1 MNDNVLGRLVYKITG
16 DTASL
21 ESNVSKSNDKVKDL
35 GKEIDRTGSKIKAFA
50 KGAITATLVKS
61 LIDASSRV
69 EELESKFNTVFD
81 DMSSAADK
89 WAREYAN
96 STSRGITATKEF
108 LATQQDLRTGYGDTV
123 EGAMEYSKAVVAIT
137 NDLAS
142 FSNIPIEQ
150 AMQSMQSGLNQQFE
164 ALRSLGVS
172 LSVATLEQGEYARAL
187 GKTWE
192 QMTALEKQEAI
203 LSGIVSQSKN
213 ALHQTITDWREYDY
227 TLGDAARTSDSYA
240 NSAQGLKQNLE
251 DLKAELGDAL
261 LPAATELSQL
271 LTSLVKGF
279 NNLPAPI
286 QATTTAIGAFAASV
300 ALISGPI
307 GITVGALSALV
318 IATGQVESVQ
328 EKLDK
333 STRALKATTSE
344 YNEITGK
351 LSGNTDNLTESE
363 RRLLK
368 IRQELQRHEAQKQVK
383 DLARDYAKLSEAI
396 DHQNEVVSASKARYD
411 ALDIVIHQG
420 KDAAKQYFD
429 DLENET
435 SRYGKV
441 LRDELAQYLTISDRN
456 WEKQIEKLKKNL
468 IAYNDAYKAE
478 VAVQKEANAD
488 LLESV
493 LSVAAAYSDGLL
505 DIEFLKD
512 SNSKLYNM
520 ILTVAEEFK
529 VAEDNA
535 NALGE
540 TEKKVS
546 FTSREWAMALL
557 EQKTSMA
564 ESNKEIEKAY
574 NLKKQI
580 IAIEKED
587 AIRQLASNAGLIKS
601 GEKLTDLDIDNL
613 TKRIDSNDDARKE
626 LAALDEYYANEE
638 TKIAKEKSDAI
649 SKIEDEIAQKRKDN
663 ADNVSDLL
671 KRQKIE
677 TMESAAAETEAND
690 EYEKAYS
697 IRKSIISDER
707 EEAVRLM
714 EEQVALGYATE
725 GEISNTKAYYANKE
739 IQLEEEK
746 NKRIQDIKEE
756 NKKHALSMIK
766 DQSDEEKRRQASE
779 LENIGSLGKA
789 TEIRIGI
796 LHDERDEALD
806 AMQRKVDKGLATE
819 EELNNIR
826 QYYANEESRLLEEQT
841 EKAKKTYTEKI
852 SYLLSFSQQFAS
864 SLGKIFS
871 AQTNARIADIDRET
885 QARLEALGL
894 QKETEQEK
902 LQREYDEAIKNGDME
917 LAQEK
922 ERELE
927 RQRIE
932 DESAR
937 KKAKL
942 QREEAERQRKIAIF
956 QATIDMLSAIIG
968 FMADPGSYAGLAL
981 SAMAATTG
989 AMQIAAIQA
998 EPLPSYAVGAVD
1010 VSRDH
1015 IAEIHQGELIIPKTF
1030 ADGIR
1035 DGDISI
1041 GGASSSV
1048 SVTIINNTGAEVS
1061 TERKD
1066 ENENTELIV
1075 TIGKLVD
1082 SQISKG
1088 RFDKSLE
1095 GRYEIRRRNTRG

>member
-1 MNDNVLGRLVYKITG
+1 MNDNVLGRLIYKITG
-16 DTASL
+16 DTTSL
-21 ESNVSKSNDKVKDL
+21 ETNFSRSKDKVKDL
-35 GKEIDRTGSKIKAFA
+35 GKEVDRTGSKIKAFA

-89 WAREYAN
+89 WAREYADR
-96 STSRGITATKEF
+96 TSRGVTATKEF

-172 LSVATLEQGEYARAL
+172 LSVAKLEQGEYARAL

-203 LSGIVSQSKN
+203 LSEIVSQSRN
-213 ALHQTITDWREYDY
+213 ALHQTISDWKDYDY
-227 TLGDAARTSDSYA
+227 TLGDAARTSESYA

-261 LPAATELSQL
+261 LPVATDLSQL
-271 LTSLVKGF
+271 LTSWAKGF
-279 NNLPAPI
+279 NNLPEPI
-286 QATTTAIGAFAASV
+286 QAATTAAGAFAASV
-300 ALISGPI
+300 AFISGPV
-307 GITVGALSALV
+307 GIAVGALSVLA

-328 EKLDK
+328 EKLEK
-333 STRALKATTSE
+333 STRALKTTTSE
-344 YNEITGK
+344 YNEVTGK
-351 LSGNTDNLTESE
+351 LSCNTDNLTESE

-368 IRQELQRHEAQKQVK
+368 IRQELQRHEAQEQVK
-383 DLARDYAKLSEAI
+383 NLARDYAKLSDAI
-396 DHQNEVVSASKARYD
+396 DHQNKVVSASKARYD
-411 ALDIVIHQG
+411 ALDIVIHKG
-420 KDAAKQYFD
+420 KDAAQQYFN

-435 SRYGKV
+435 STYGKV
-441 LRDELAQYLTISDRN
+441 LRDELAQYLTIKDRN
-456 WEKQIEKLKKNL
+456 WDKEIEKLKRNL
-468 IAYNDAYKAE
+468 SAYNDAYKAE
-478 VAVQKEANAD
+478 VAVQKDANAD
-488 LLESV
+488 LIESV
-493 LSVAAAYSDGLL
+493 ISVAAAYSDGLL

-512 SNSKLYNM
+512 SNLNLYNM

-529 VAEDNA
+529 VAEENA
-535 NALGE
+535 HALGE
-540 TEKKVS
+540 TERKVA
-546 FTSREWAMALL
+546 FTSREWSMALL
-557 EQKTSMA
+557 EQKASMA
-564 ESNKEIEKAY
+564 ESNNEIEKAY
-574 NLKKQI
+574 KLKKQI

-587 AIRQLASNAGLIKS
+587 AIRQLAYNAGLIKS
-601 GEKLTDLDIDNL
+601 GEKLADLDIENL
-613 TKRIDSNDDARKE
+613 TKRLESNEDARKE
-626 LAALDEYYANEE
+626 LAALEEYYANEE
-638 TKIAKEKSDAI
+638 TKIAKEKSDAL
-649 SKIEDEIAQKRKDN
+649 SEIEDGILQKRREN
-663 ADNVSDLL
+663 ADSVSELL
-671 KRQKIE
+671 KKQSIE
-677 TMESAAAETEAND
+677 T
-690 EYEKAYS
+690 
-697 IRKSIISDER
+697 R
-707 EEAVRLM
+707 ENA
-714 EEQVALGYATE
+714 
-725 GEISNTKAYYANKE
+725 
-739 IQLEEEK
+739 
-746 NKRIQDIKEE
+746 
-756 NKKHALSMIK
+756 
-766 DQSDEEKRRQASE
+766 ASE
-779 LENIGSLGKA
+779 LEYAGSIKKA
-789 TEIRIGI
+789 TEIRVGLI
-796 LHDERDEALD
+796 HEERDEALD
-806 AMQRKVDKGLATE
+806 AMQKKVDMGLAAE

-841 EKAKKTYTEKI
+841 EKARNTYTEKI
-852 SYLLSFSQQFAS
+852 GSLLSFSQQFAS
-864 SLGKIFS
+864 SLGRIFS

-894 QKETEQEK
+894 QEETAQEK
-902 LQREYDEAIKNGDME
+902 LQREYDEAVKNGDIE

-922 ERELE
+922 ARELE

-932 DESAR
+932 DESAK

-1010 VSRDH
+1010 VSKDH

-1030 ADGIR
+1030 AEGIR
-1035 DGDISI
+1035 DGDISL
-1041 GGASSSV
+1041 GDSSSSV

-1061 TERKD
+1061 TERND
-1066 ENENTELIV
+1066 DNEKTELIV

-1088 RFDKSLE
+1088 RFDRSLE